1 MSGGHRYDFEWDPA
15 KAKQNLRKHGVSFER
30 AATVFLDP
38 NALSIFDAEHSS
50 VEDRW
55 VTLGVDREGV
65 MLVVCHTFREVDEQT
80 ASVRIISSRKAT
92 KTEREQYERRRR
104 P

>member
-1 MSGGHRYDFEWDPA
+1 MNGGARYDFEWDPA

-38 NALSIFDAEHSS
+38 NTLSIFDAQHGSG
-50 VEDRW
+50 EDRW
-55 VTLGVDREGV
+55 ITLGMDRQGV
-65 MLVVCHTFREVDEQT
+65 MLVVSHTFREADDQT
-80 ASVRIISSRKAT
+80 ASIRIITSRKAT
-92 KTEREQYERRRR
+92 RTERRQYEKQR